1 MEGISF
7 DNVEVDE
14 TFLEDPS
21 IFTQE
26 SEEASQTQKDNNNL
40 TEVDVDSLF
49 TSPESVGEEE
59 DTQGQEGSKAVEGE
73 DPKVAKGLYSS
84 IASALKAERILT
96 SVENDNFDDIKTP
109 EDFVQLFNKEVEARL
124 TEEHKRIK
132 TALDAG
138 MEPTEIDKFE
148 KTLKFLETIEEDS
161 LTAETPEAETL
172 RKQLIYQDYINR
184 GFAHAKAVKEV
195 EKSIA
200 AGTDIEDAMESLGTN
215 KDFYSTKYQSIID
228 AQAEAIKAEKQR
240 IKEEGEALKK
250 LVETTDAPFKNIT
263 VDAVT
268 KSLILKNLSVAD
280 IKGEDGKYRTPLQD
294 YQVQNPQEFLYKI
307 GALYTL
313 TDGFKDFDKIIKP
326 TVKKATNTSLR
337 ELENTL
343 KNTRVNQ
350 GNLNFVG
357 SSEIQDDT
365 ESYLGVTLDI

>member
-26 SEEASQTQKDNNNL
+26 SGEASQTQKDNNNL

-49 TSPESVGEEE
+49 ISPESVGEEE
-59 DTQGQEGSKAVEGE
+59 DTQGQEGSEAVEGG

-161 LTAETPEAETL
+161 LTAETSEAETL

-228 AQAEAIKAEKQR
+228 AQTEAIKAEKQR
-240 IKEEGEALKK
+240 IKEEGDALKK

>member
-7 DNVEVDE
+7 DNVELDE

-21 IFTQE
+21 IFTTE
-26 SEEASQTQKDNNNL
+26 SEEASQTQTDNNNL
-40 TEVDVDSLF
+40 TEVDVNDLF
-49 TSPESVGEEE
+49 TLPESVGEEE
-59 DTQGQEGSKAVEGE
+59 DTQGQEDSSTDEGG

-96 SVENDNFDDIKTP
+96 SIENDNFDDIKTT
-109 EDFVQLFNKEVEARL
+109 EDFVALFNKEIESRL
-124 TEEHKRIK
+124 SEEHKRIK

-148 KTLKFLETIEEDS
+148 KTLKFLETISEDTLS
-161 LTAETPEAETL
+161 EETPEAETL
-172 RKQLIYQDYINR
+172 RKQLIYQDYVNR

-195 EKSIA
+195 DKTIA
-200 AGTDIEDAMESLGTN
+200 AGTDIEDALEALTTN
-215 KDFYSTKYQSIID
+215 KEFYSTKYQSVINS
-228 AQAEAIKAEKQR
+228 QAEIIKAEKQR
-240 IKEEGEALKK
+240 IKDEGEALKK
-250 LVETTDAPFKNIT
+250 LVETTDTPFKNVT

-280 IKGEDGKYRTPLQD
+280 VKGEDGQYRTPLQN
-294 YQVQNPQEFLYKI
+294 YQVQNPQEFLYKL

-313 TDGFKDFDKIIKP
+313 TDGFKDFEKIIKP

-337 ELENTL
+337 ELENML

-357 SSEIQDDT
+357 SADIQDDT
-365 ESYLGVTLDI
+365 ESYSGVTLDI

>member
-7 DNVEVDE
+7 DNVEIDE

-21 IFTQE
+21 IFTTE
-26 SEEASQTQKDNNNL
+26 SGEASQTQTDNNNL
-40 TEVDVDSLF
+40 TEVDVNNLF

-59 DTQGQEGSKAVEGE
+59 DTQGQEGSTTDEGE

-96 SVENDNFDDIKTP
+96 SIENDNFDDIKTT
-109 EDFVQLFNKEVEARL
+109 EDFVALFNKEIESRL
-124 TEEHKRIK
+124 SEEHKRIK

-161 LTAETPEAETL
+161 LNEETPEAETL

-200 AGTDIEDAMESLGTN
+200 AGTDIEDAMESLVTN
-215 KDFYSTKYQSIID
+215 KEFYSTKYQSVID
-228 AQAEAIKAEKQR
+228 SQAEAIKAEKQR
-240 IKEEGEALKK
+240 IKEEGEALKA
-250 LVETTDAPFKNIT
+250 LVEKTDSPFKNIT

-280 IKGEDGKYRTPLQD
+280 VKGADGKYRTPLQD
-294 YQVQNPQEFLYKI
+294 YQVQNPQEFLYKL

-313 TDGFKDFDKIIKP
+313 TDGFKDFEKIIKP